1 MLDSTSLTR
10 AWLALPLKVMASV
23 PPPVV
28 SVPTVT
34 PEMITSPPA
43 VNTTLPRA
51 KGVVSIG
58 PGGACQRD
66 AGPRVVACA
75 AIKWR
80 Q

>member
-51 KGVVSIG
+51 LQASAASA
-58 PGGACQRD
+58 P
-66 AGPRVVACA
+66 VAHA
-75 AIKWR
+75 NVTLAPA
-80 Q
+80 